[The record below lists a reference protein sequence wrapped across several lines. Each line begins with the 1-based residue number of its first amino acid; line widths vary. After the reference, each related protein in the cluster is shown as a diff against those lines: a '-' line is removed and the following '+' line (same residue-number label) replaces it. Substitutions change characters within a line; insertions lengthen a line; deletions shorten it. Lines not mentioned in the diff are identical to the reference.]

1 MAAPEPEV
9 AAPSAADARAAQ
21 KRRNTVLALTLIG
34 FVVLVF
40 LITVVQLRG
49 GVLQRPL

>member
-1 MAAPEPEV
+1 MAAPEQTPAPV
-9 AAPSAADARAAQ
+9 AVDARAAQ